1 MENQYPN
8 YEEMEN
14 QGASAKPPKKKSTT
28 PPKSTRSE
36 LELKVIGL
44 HPEFNYNQIASMLMI
59 PLQQVKAIIE
69 K

>member
-1 MENQYPN
+1 MENQYPK
-8 YEEMEN
+8 YDEMEN
-14 QGASAKPPKKKSTT
+14 QGAKSKPPKKTT

-44 HPEFNYNQIASMLMI
+44 HPQYNFNQIASMLMI
-59 PLQQVKAIIE
+59 PLQQVKEIIE